1 MKEYYVYIHYL
12 VDNKE
17 IFYVGKGT
25 GNRAWSKNS
34 RSLEWKEKTK
44 NAYNVW
50 IVKTFSSEE
59 EAFQE
64 EIRLIEFFKNDS
76 NFELVNKQA
85 GGKGGNNWDCLSE
98 EQKAKEIKRRKQW
111 WIDRTKEEKAKIS
124 KERSLRVQ
132 EKNNP
137 QYGKPGFNTGKK
149 FSSSHKEKISNGLK
163 NYKRTAE
170 HSRNLQ
176 KQIEKSCGRKIKIIL
191 SEKELNFISIQ
202 SASKETGIPYTAIY
216 DTLNRKNNYSPKY
229 NFYAFYIIN

>member
-25 GNRAWSKNS
+25 GKRAWSKSS

-50 IVKTFSSEE
+50 IIKTFHSEE

-64 EIRLIEFFKNDS
+64 EIRLIDFFKNDPTF
-76 NFELVNKQA
+76 NLVNKQA

-98 EQKAKEIKRRKQW
+98 KQKAKEIERRKQW
-111 WIDRTKEEKAKIS
+111 WADRTEEERRKIS
-124 KERSLRVQ
+124 KERSLRVRG
-132 EKNNP
+132 ENNP
-137 QYGKPGFNTGKK
+137 QYGRPGFNTGRK
-149 FSSSHKEKISNGLK
+149 FPDSHKEKISNGLK
-163 NYKRTAE
+163 KYKRTAE
-170 HSRNLQ
+170 HSQNLQ

-191 SEKELNFISIQ
+191 SEKELDFVSIQ
-202 SASKETGIPYTAIY
+202 SASRETGIPYTAIY
-216 DTLNRKNNYSPKY
+216 DTLNRKSNYSPKY
-229 NFYAFYIIN
+229 NFYAFYMD

>member
-12 VDNKE
+12 VNNKE

-25 GNRAWSKNS
+25 DKRAWSKNS

-44 NAYNVW
+44 NDYRVL
-50 IVKTFSSEE
+50 IIKTFYSEE

-64 EIRLIEFFKNDS
+64 EIRLIDFFKNDS
-76 NFELVNKQA
+76 NFDLVNKQA

-98 EQKAKEIKRRKQW
+98 EQKAKEIERRKQW
-111 WIDRTKEEKAKIS
+111 WADRTEEEKIKIS

-132 EKNNP
+132 GKNNP
-137 QYGKPGFNTGKK
+137 QYGRLGFNTGKK

-163 NYKRTAE
+163 KYKRTAE
-170 HSRNLQ
+170 HSQNLQ

-191 SEKELNFISIQ
+191 SEKELDFISIQ
-202 SASKETGIPYTAIY
+202 SASRETGIPYTAIY
-216 DTLNRKNNYSPKY
+216 DTLNRKSNYSPKY
-229 NFYAFYIIN
+229 NFYAFYID

>member
-34 RSLEWKEKTK
+34 RSL
-44 NAYNVW
+44 
-50 IVKTFSSEE
+50 
-59 EAFQE
+59 
-64 EIRLIEFFKNDS
+64 
-76 NFELVNKQA
+76 
-85 GGKGGNNWDCLSE
+85 
-98 EQKAKEIKRRKQW
+98 
-111 WIDRTKEEKAKIS
+111 
-124 KERSLRVQ
+124 RVQ
-132 EKNNP
+132 GKNNP
-137 QYGKPGFNTGKK
+137 QYVRLGFNTGKK

-163 NYKRTAE
+163 KYKRTAE
-170 HSRNLQ
+170 HSQNLQ

>member
-17 IFYVGKGT
+17 IFYIGKGT
-25 GNRAWSKNS
+25 GKRAWSKNS
-34 RSLEWKEKTK
+34 RNREWKEKTK
-44 NAYNVW
+44 KAYNVL
-50 IVKTFSSEE
+50 IIKTFSSEE

-64 EIRLIEFFKNDS
+64 EIRLIDFFKNDP
-76 NFELVNKQA
+76 NFKLVNKQA
-85 GGKGGNNWDCLSE
+85 GGKGGNNWDYLSS
-98 EQKAKEIKRRKQW
+98 EQKIREITRRKQW
-111 WIDRTKEEKAKIS
+111 WADRTKEEMDRIS

-132 EKNNP
+132 GENNP
-137 QYGKPGFNTGKK
+137 QYGKLGFNTGKK

-163 NYKRTAE
+163 NYKRTHE
-170 HSRNLQ
+170 HSQNLQ

-191 SEKELNFISIQ
+191 FDKELNFNSIQ

-229 NFYAFYIIN
+229 NFYAFYINK

>member
-25 GNRAWSKNS
+25 GKRAWSKNS

-44 NAYNVW
+44 NPYRVL
-50 IVKTFSSEE
+50 IIKTFSSEE

-64 EIRLIEFFKNDS
+64 EIRLIDFFKNDP
-76 NFELVNKQA
+76 NFNLVNKQP

-111 WIDRTKEEKAKIS
+111 WADRTEEERRKIS

-132 EKNNP
+132 GENNP
-137 QYGKPGFNTGKK
+137 QYGRPGFNTGRK
-149 FSSSHKEKISNGLK
+149 FPDSHKEKISNGLK
-163 NYKRTAE
+163 KYKRTAE
-170 HSRNLQ
+170 HSQNLQ
-176 KQIEKSCGRKIKIIL
+176 KQIEKSCGRKVKIIL
-191 SEKELNFISIQ
+191 SEKELDFISIR
-202 SASKETGIPYTAIY
+202 SASRETGIPYTAIY
-216 DTLNRKNNYSPKY
+216 DTLNRKSNYSPKY
-229 NFYAFYIIN
+229 NFYAFYID